1 MLLKNKIMEKYL
13 NTDLHG
19 LEELQEP
26 EEGMEGAVEPGM
38 PVAEETP
45 EPQKEEGPVLRIAG
59 LDDISATALPQDVEP
74 SYKNAN
80 DFDANGEYTG
90 LGFANTY
97 GDANKNVEI
106 LKATGPRDR
115 LLDDSKSK
123 LLIVLNLIIDSMP
136 SEDVNRFG
144 RFLYRVFI
152 GKEPAYEVFA
162 AFEVKNLIYEINAA
176 YRVAVLAMLQKLGY
190 DSITK
195 DIISPETKTY
205 SIKDVLPEEILAKI
219 PVALGEFP
227 SEQQEVI
234 KNCL

>member
-13 NTDLHG
+13 STDLHG

-45 EPQKEEGPVLRIAG
+45 EPQEGPVLRIAG
-59 LDDISATALPQDVEP
+59 LDDISTTALPQDVEP

-115 LLDDSKSK
+115 ILDDSKSK